1 MKIELTPCY
10 ILHRRDYSETSLIL
24 DVFSRDHGRVN
35 LIAKGAKRN
44 KKQQGISHNLF
55 QKYHISW
62 VSKSELGTLT
72 DIETVSISNSL
83 KSEIMMTGFYMNEII
98 LRLLHKHES
107 HPELFD
113 SYDIAIQ
120 RLTENRSKEVVLRYF
135 EKTLL
140 QSLGYGIILD
150 YEIATGD
157 RIDAEKEYFYKFDY
171 GPSTEFSSTK
181 EAGINIS
188 GKTLL
193 ELDAESLS
201 ETKNINEAKV
211 LLRKILEQ
219 HLGERPLA
227 SRELYQAYVKNKKNV

>member
-1 MKIELTPCY
+1 MKVELTPCY

-24 DVFSRDHGRVN
+24 EVFSREFGRVN

-44 KKQQGISHNLF
+44 KKQQGTSYNLY

-62 VSKSELGTLT
+62 VAKSELGTLT
-72 DIETVSISNSL
+72 DIEQVSLSPSL
-83 KSEIMMTGFYMNEII
+83 KPELMMTGFYMNEVM

-113 SYDIAIQ
+113 SYDSAINKLSNEMPEQ
-120 RLTENRSKEVVLRYF
+120 IVLRYY

-140 QSLGYGIILD
+140 QSLGYGVILD
-150 YEIATGD
+150 HEVETGESLNPD
-157 RIDAEKEYFYKFDY
+157 KEYNYKLDF
-171 GPSTEFSSTK
+171 GPSIDSGDSEVT
-181 EAGINIS
+181 GIRIS

-193 ELDAESLS
+193 ELDS
-201 ETKNINEAKV
+201 ETLIDEKNINEAKV
-211 LLRKILEQ
+211 LLRLILEQ

-227 SRELYQAYVKNKKNV
+227 SRELYQAYIRNKKSV